1 MYMESLTQNI
11 KKRTVKRVRKI
22 KLIDRPRTL
31 KRSPEESKPNFS
43 LSPKGSIK
51 KKSDDSTPEEKLKQ
65 ISEKSQGKTTQTTE
79 KIMTSTIKR
88 SKLKKL
94 KPKIS
99 DSDLKPTES
108 NKPMIQKRLNELF
121 IDVLG
126 ELHTIMMGQ
135 GEPFRARAYQ
145 KAQESIMTYEKDI
158 TDPKQLQGLPGIGKT
173 IMSKLE
179 EYAKTGTL
187 RVLER
192 ERGNP
197 LNKLTKIYGVGPKKG
212 KELIEQGVL
221 SLEDLR
227 EKQDLLNDTQRI
239 GLKYYDDIEARIP
252 RDEIDEYNKKLSSI
266 FKDSTPE
273 GSSFEIVG
281 SYRRG
286 AKNSG
291 DIDIIIT
298 NDKDNKKAFN
308 DFIDRLIKDKIL
320 IEVLTRGKTKSMTI
334 AQLPGMRPRRVD
346 FLYTSPAEYAFAIL
360 YFTGSKVFNTVQR
373 QRALDLSYSL
383 NEHGLYKMV
392 QGKKGSRIDGDFPT
406 EKSIFDF
413 LEMKFKEPKD
423 RIDGRSV
430 QIKTPGENVVIT
442 KSKAKSPPKAENPPL
457 APKTESSP
465 KKLKIRRTLKKKKL
479 VEKDN
484 IAELKREGISSL
496 KLLTESELSK
506 MIRDANDGYYCNNK
520 PIMTDN
526 EYDILREYTM
536 KKHPKNK
543 AALEGHTECNV
554 AVEKSKVELPYQ
566 MWSMDKIKPD
576 TGALAKWMHKYSGPY
591 TLSCKLDGVS
601 GLYSTEGESPKL
613 YTRGNGIVGQDVS
626 HMIPYLQLPKTKD
639 IVIRGEFII
648 PKKRF
653 QEKYASKFA
662 NPRNFVAGVVNRKS
676 VDAEKF
682 GDLDFVAYEVI
693 KPVLK
698 PSAQMT
704 FLMNQDVEVVR
715 NVTETTVTNELLS
728 ELLVAWRSDYKYE
741 IDGVICI
748 DDAIYPR
755 KKGNPEHAFA
765 FKMVLSDQIA
775 EAKVLDVIWTPSKDG
790 YLKPRVQID
799 PVVLGGARIEYATG
813 FNAKF
818 IEENKIGVGALIQLI
833 RSGDVIPH
841 IVSVIQ
847 PADQAQ
853 LPNVPYTWN
862 ETHVDI
868 ILDNKEDDDIVKG
881 KMITGFFRG
890 IGVEGLSSGNIQ
902 RIINAGFDSVSK
914 IIAMTKADFLTI
926 EGFKQKL
933 AVKLNEGIKGKIKE
947 ASLPEIVHATNV
959 FGRGFGTKKLKVIL
973 DAHPKILD
981 PNEPYLAKMEKLLS
995 VPGMARKSSE
1005 KFIGEVQELNDFM
1018 NEAHLEEK
1026 LNYVPNVTTTD
1037 KSHPLYGK
1045 KWIMTGFRD
1054 KDLIEKL
1061 KAAGAEQG
1069 SSVNSKTFVVLVKDI
1084 DEDTGKAE
1092 EARKLGIPLM
1102 TVKQLE
1108 EIYKI

>member
-1 MYMESLTQNI
+1 MESIPQNT
-11 KKRTVKRVRKI
+11 KKRTVKKARKL
-22 KLIDRPRTL
+22 KLVEGPKTL
-31 KRSPEESKPNFS
+31 KRSPE
-43 LSPKGSIK
+43 
-51 KKSDDSTPEEKLKQ
+51 KLKQ
-65 ISEKSQGKTTQTTE
+65 ISSTVQGKKNPTPE
-79 KIMTSTIKR
+79 KIITSTIKH
-88 SKLKKL
+88 SKPKKL
-94 KPKIS
+94 KLKIV

-108 NKPMIQKRLNELF
+108 DKAMAAKRLNELF

-126 ELHTIMMGQ
+126 ELNIIMMGQ

-221 SLEDLR
+221 SIEDLR
-227 EKQDLLNDTQRI
+227 EKQNLLNDTQKI
-239 GLKYYDDIEARIP
+239 GLKYYDDIETRIP
-252 RDEIDEYNKKLSSI
+252 RDEIDKYEEKLSTI

-298 NDKDNKKAFN
+298 NDKDNKNAFN
-308 DFIDRLIKDKIL
+308 DFIDRLIKDNIL

-360 YFTGSKVFNTVQR
+360 YFTGSKIFNTVQR
-373 QRALDLSYSL
+373 QRALDLGYSL
-383 NEHGLYKMV
+383 NEHGLYKMA
-392 QGKKGSRIDGDFPT
+392 QGKKGSRVEGDFPT
-406 EKSIFDF
+406 EESIFDF
-413 LEMKFKEPKD
+413 LKMKFKEPKE

-430 QIKTPGENVVIT
+430 QIKTPDENIVISKPKTENLT
-442 KSKAKSPPKAENPPL
+442 KAESPPK
-457 APKTESSP
+457 KTKKRKTL
-465 KKLKIRRTLKKKKL
+465 KKLKLI
-479 VEKDN
+479 EKDN
-484 IAELKREGISSL
+484 IGDFKKAGISAL
-496 KLLTESELSK
+496 KLLTEDELSK
-506 MIRDANDGYYCNNK
+506 MIRGANDGYYCNNK

-526 EYDILREYTM
+526 EYDILREYTI

-543 AALEGHTECNV
+543 AALEGHTECNI
-554 AVEKSKVELPYQ
+554 AVEKSKVKLPYQ

-576 TGALAKWMHKYSGPY
+576 TGALVKWMNKYSGPY
-591 TLSCKLDGVS
+591 TLSCKLDGAS
-601 GLYSTEGESPKL
+601 GLYSTEGEVPKL
-613 YTRGNGIVGQDVS
+613 YTRGNGVIGQDVS

-648 PKKRF
+648 PKERF
-653 QEKYASKFA
+653 QEKYADKFS
-662 NPRNFVAGVVNRKS
+662 NPRNFAAGIVNRKS
-676 VDAEKF
+676 VFPAEF
-682 GDLDFVAYEVI
+682 RDLDFVAYEVI
-693 KPVLK
+693 KPILK

-715 NVTETTVTNELLS
+715 NVTETSVTNELLS
-728 ELLVAWRSDYKYE
+728 ELLVDWRNDYKYE

-748 DDAIYPR
+748 NDANYPR

-799 PVVLGGARIEYATG
+799 PVVLSGAKIEYATG

-818 IEENKIGVGALIQLI
+818 IEDNKIGVGALIQLI

-847 PADQAQ
+847 PAENPQ

-868 ILDNKEDDDIVKG
+868 ILDDKEGDDIVKG
-881 KMITGFFRG
+881 KTITGFFRG

-902 RIINAGFDSVSK
+902 RIIDAGFDSVPK
-914 IIAMTKADFLTI
+914 IIAMTKDDFLTI

-933 AVKLNEGIKGKIKE
+933 ATKISDGIKEKIKE
-947 ASLPEIVHATNV
+947 ATLPEIAHATNI
-959 FGRGFGTKKLKVIL
+959 FGRGFGTKKFKAIL
-973 DAHPKILD
+973 DIHPKILD
-981 PNEPYLAKMEKLLS
+981 PNESHADKMQKLMS
-995 VPGMARKSSE
+995 VSGMAKKSSE
-1005 KFIGEVQELNDFM
+1005 RFIEKIQDLNNFM
-1018 NEAHLEEK
+1018 KEAHLENK
-1026 LNYVPNVTTTD
+1026 LNYAPKETTVD
-1037 KSHPLYGK
+1037 KSHSLYGK

-1054 KDLIEKL
+1054 KNLIEKL
-1061 KAAGAEQG
+1061 KAVGAVQG

-1084 DEDTGKAE
+1084 EEDTGKAE
-1092 EARKLGIPLM
+1092 EARNLGIQLM
-1102 TVKQLE
+1102 TVKQFE
-1108 EIYKI
+1108 DKYKI